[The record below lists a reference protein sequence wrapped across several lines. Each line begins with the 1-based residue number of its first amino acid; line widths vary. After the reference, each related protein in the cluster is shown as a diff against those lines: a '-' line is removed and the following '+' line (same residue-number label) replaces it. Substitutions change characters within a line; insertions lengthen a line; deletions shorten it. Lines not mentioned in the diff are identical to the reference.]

1 MTKQQIM
8 NKLTAL
14 LVKLI
19 KEDIKRKGL
28 VDTGKMLSSVEVKL
42 NRVSGNIVLDILI
55 EDYFKYLDSRYNIM
69 SDVTYTRE
77 WNEALEDE
85 VAKLIEDSIG

>member
-1 MTKQQIM
+1 M

-19 KEDIKRKGL
+19 KDDIKKKGL

-42 NRVSGNIVLDILI
+42 SNLSGSIVLDVLI
-55 EDYFKYLDSRYNIM
+55 EDYFKYLDSRYNILD
-69 SDVTYTRE
+69 DVTSTRE

-85 VAKLIEDSIG
+85 VANLIEKTLG

>member
-1 MTKQQIM
+1 M

-19 KEDIKRKGL
+19 KEDIKKKGL
-28 VDTGKMLSSVEVKL
+28 VDTGKMLSSVEVRL
-42 NRVSGNIVLDILI
+42 NNLSGSIVLDILV
-55 EDYFKYLDSRYNIM
+55 EDYFKYLDSRYNILN
-69 SDVTYTRE
+69 DVTSSRE

-85 VAKLIEDSIG
+85 VEKLIEKTLG

>member
-1 MTKQQIM
+1 M

>member
-1 MTKQQIM
+1 M

-19 KEDIKRKGL
+19 KDDIKKKGL

-42 NRVSGNIVLDILI
+42 SNLSGSIVLDVLI
-55 EDYFKYLDSRYNIM
+55 EDYFKYLDSRYNILD
-69 SDVTYTRE
+69 DVTSTRE

-85 VAKLIEDSIG
+85 VAKLIEKTLG